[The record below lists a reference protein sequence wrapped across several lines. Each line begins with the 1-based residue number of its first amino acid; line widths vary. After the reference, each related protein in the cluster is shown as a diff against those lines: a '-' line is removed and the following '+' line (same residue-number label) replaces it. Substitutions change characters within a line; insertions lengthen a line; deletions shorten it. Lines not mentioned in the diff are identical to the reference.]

1 MAIQV
6 YGGMGYVEEAGVTQH
21 FRDVRITPIYEGTNG
36 IQAMD
41 LVGRKVPMKGGA
53 VVKDLLTVM
62 AAVDTRLAHHAE
74 EFAAIR
80 SAFSAALT
88 DLVEATLW
96 ITKHGAENPQDA
108 MAGSVAYLRLFATT
122 VGGWL
127 MARQA
132 LAAREVLD
140 AGTDDPGYY
149 EAKIATAIFY
159 AEQIL
164 PLAGSLSQI
173 TQAGSDTIMAFDPDR
188 L

>member
-1 MAIQV
+1 
-6 YGGMGYVEEAGVTQH
+6 
-21 FRDVRITPIYEGTNG
+21 
-36 IQAMD
+36 MD
-41 LVGRKVPMKGGA
+41 LVGRKLPMKSGA

-74 EFAAIR
+74 EFAVLR
-80 SAFSAALT
+80 TAFGDALT
-88 DLVEATLW
+88 HLVEATLW

-127 MARQA
+127 LARQA

-140 AGTDDPGYY
+140 AGADDPGFY
-149 EAKIATAIFY
+149 EAKIATAVFY

-164 PLAGSLSQI
+164 PLTGALSRI
-173 TQAGSDTIMAFDPDR
+173 AQAGSDTVMAFDPDR